1 MQVLEAASRGYL
13 QRLHDPKRGES
24 QKAKREEYV
33 ERKLAAVIVQGHM
46 RKRLAAD
53 EWQTRRSAAAHMQAC
68 YRGRR
73 DRETVATHQEGR
85 NELKAASEAAA
96 AAERAAMEAERAAKE
111 AAAQAR
117 CNLVSDLDAE
127 NAAEHAMVAK
137 AAATA
142 AATHL
147 TQVEAKLA
155 AASSGGQG
163 GGGGAGLKLAPATIE
178 RVPRLFFKPLRTLG
192 AMGSAGEFSLLSSS
206 SRCGSLL
213 VAAAPHTLIIEINGA
228 RYRSNALSAARS
240 MVERRVMI
248 FASVPA
254 FRALAPAEEGAVPGG
269 RASPSFAEPS
279 MAPSPAPSPLRDLAY
294 LVKTTRVGRG
304 EMIELPGPNELLI
317 VEDGEVLLTLPDPVR
332 RWAPPRAIASL
343 GIGRVLS
350 QRGGIGAD
358 GAHNRRSQTHQRR
371 KAMSGSE
378 SSTSELNP
386 CAMWLWCRSCD
397 ARYCGRARY
406 PASSTSGRVL
416 ERQTQV
422 DGVALALERGF
433 RSLRA
438 RAPRVAGLGF
448 ARTALP

>member
-1 MQVLEAASRGYL
+1 LQVLEAASRGYL

-96 AAERAAMEAERAAKE
+96 AAERAAKEAERAAKE

-117 CNLVSDLDAE
+117 CSIVSDLDAE

-147 TQVEAKLA
+147 TEVEAKLA
-155 AASSGGQG
+155 AASSGGDG
-163 GGGGAGLKLAPATIE
+163 GGGGAGLKLVPASIE

-192 AMGSAGEFSLLSSS
+192 AMGSAGEFSLLSSY

-240 MVERRVMI
+240 MVERRVMV

-254 FRALAPAEEGAVPGG
+254 FRALASAL
-269 RASPSFAEPS
+269 
-279 MAPSPAPSPLRDLAY
+279 APSRSRLSREDDASGAWRDDRAARPERAARRRRRRGPAHSSGSCASVGAAAGDRFPRDRHSPEPAR
-294 LVKTTRVGRG
+294 RCRRRRRRRR
-304 EMIELPGPNELLI
+304 
-317 VEDGEVLLTLPDPVR
+317 R
-332 RWAPPRAIASL
+332 RWRRWPKFAHSGRRRCAAWHPYHASSHRPQARHLPPRHW
-343 GIGRVLS
+343 G
-350 QRGGIGAD
+350 
-358 GAHNRRSQTHQRR
+358 H
-371 KAMSGSE
+371 
-378 SSTSELNP
+378 
-386 CAMWLWCRSCD
+386 
-397 ARYCGRARY
+397 
-406 PASSTSGRVL
+406 
-416 ERQTQV
+416 
-422 DGVALALERGF
+422 
-433 RSLRA
+433 
-438 RAPRVAGLGF
+438 
-448 ARTALP
+448 

>member
-33 ERKLAAVIVQGHM
+33 ERKSAAVIVQGHM

-53 EWQTRRSAAAHMQAC
+53 EWQMRRSAAAHMQAC

-85 NELKAASEAAA
+85 EELKAASEAAA
-96 AAERAAMEAERAAKE
+96 AAEKAAMEAERAAKE

-117 CNLVSDLDAE
+117 CNIVSDLDAE

-137 AAATA
+137 AAAAA

-147 TQVEAKLA
+147 TEVEAKLA
-155 AASSGGQG
+155 AATSSGDG
-163 GGGGAGLKLAPATIE
+163 GGGGAGVKLAPAKIE

-192 AMGSAGEFSLLSSS
+192 AMGSAGEFSLLSSY

-254 FRALAPAEEGAVPGG
+254 FRALAADEEGAVPGG
-269 RASPSFAEPS
+269 RASPSFAEPT
-279 MAPSPAPSPLRDLAY
+279 PAPSPLRDLAF
-294 LVKTTRVGRG
+294 LVKSGAWRGDRAARPERAAHRRRRRGSAHSPGSCTSVGAPAGDRFPWDWQSP
-304 EMIELPGPNELLI
+304 EPARRHRRRRC
-317 VEDGEVLLTLPDPVR
+317 TQSALPD
-332 RWAPPRAIASL
+332 S
-343 GIGRVLS
+343 
-350 QRGGIGAD
+350 
-358 GAHNRRSQTHQRR
+358 
-371 KAMSGSE
+371 
-378 SSTSELNP
+378 
-386 CAMWLWCRSCD
+386 
-397 ARYCGRARY
+397 
-406 PASSTSGRVL
+406 PATKGH
-416 ERQTQV
+416 EW
-422 DGVALALERGF
+422 E
-433 RSLRA
+433 
-438 RAPRVAGLGF
+438 
-448 ARTALP
+448 

>member
-33 ERKLAAVIVQGHM
+33 ERKSAAVIVQGHM

-53 EWQTRRSAAAHMQAC
+53 EWQMRRSAAAHMQAC

-85 NELKAASEAAA
+85 EELKAASEAAA
-96 AAERAAMEAERAAKE
+96 AAEKAAMEAERAAKE

-117 CNLVSDLDAE
+117 CNIVSDLDAE

-137 AAATA
+137 AAAAA

-147 TQVEAKLA
+147 TEVEAKLA
-155 AASSGGQG
+155 AATSSGDG
-163 GGGGAGLKLAPATIE
+163 GGGGAGVKLAPAKIE

-192 AMGSAGEFSLLSSS
+192 AMGSAGEFSLLSSY

-254 FRALAPAEEGAVPGG
+254 FRALAADEEGAVPGG
-269 RASPSFAEPS
+269 RASPSFAEPT
-279 MAPSPAPSPLRDLAY
+279 PAPSPLRDLAY

-304 EMIELPGPNELLI
+304 EVIELPGPNELLI
-317 VEDGEVLLTLPDPVR
+317 VEEGEVLLTLLDPVR

-406 PASSTSGRVL
+406 PASSTSGRVS
-416 ERQTQV
+416 
-422 DGVALALERGF
+422 RGATDS
-433 RSLRA
+433 SLS
-438 RAPRVAGLGF
+438 VFVL
-448 ARTALP
+448 